1 MVNLL
6 GSMLVLYCW
15 VVAAILIFFLLLIG
29 RFYEIRFH
37 QRSYYQLMLVP
48 ILAYV
53 LAAVGDAFLI
63 NDDWGNPLLDFVG
76 EIWPD
81 LLFLVGGLVLAV
93 SCYSL
98 FRMMMG
104 SRK

>member
-1 MVNLL
+1 MASLL
-6 GSMLVLYCW
+6 GSALVLYSW

-37 QRSYYQLMLVP
+37 QRSYYQLVLLPMVLF
-48 ILAYV
+48 V
-53 LAAVGDAFLI
+53 LAAVGDAFLL
-63 NDDWGNPLLDFVG
+63 NTDSGEPLLDFVG
-76 EIWPD
+76 APWPD
-81 LLFLVGGLVLAV
+81 FLLLAGGLALALFCV
-93 SCYSL
+93 FL

>member
-1 MVNLL
+1 MGNLL
-6 GSMLVLYCW
+6 ASVLVLYCW

-48 ILAYV
+48 IVLFM
-53 LAAVGDAFLI
+53 LAAIGDAFLI

-76 EIWPD
+76 EAWPD
-81 LLFLVGGLVLAV
+81 LLLLGGGLVLV
-93 SCYSL
+93 VFCYSL
-98 FRMMMG
+98 IRMMMG
-104 SRK
+104 SGK

>member
-1 MVNLL
+1 LGNPL
-6 GSMLVLYCW
+6 GSVLVLYSW

-37 QRSYYQLMLVP
+37 QKSYYQLMLVP
-48 ILAYV
+48 IVLFV

-63 NDDWGNPLLDFVG
+63 NDNWGSPLLDFVG
-76 EIWPD
+76 ETWPD
-81 LLFLVGGLVLAV
+81 ILLLVGGLVLAV

-98 FRMMMG
+98 VQMMMG

>member
-6 GSMLVLYCW
+6 GSVLVLYSW

-37 QRSYYQLMLVP
+37 QKSYYQLLLLPMAFFL
-48 ILAYV
+48 LAV
-53 LAAVGDAFLI
+53 VGDAFLI
-63 NDDWGNPLLDFVG
+63 NQDSGNPLLDFVG
-76 EIWPD
+76 APWPD
-81 LLFLVGGLVLAV
+81 FLLFVGGLVLAV
-93 SCYSL
+93 FCASL

-104 SRK
+104 SKK